1 MEQKRIDVGCY
12 YFPNYHRNDERNA
25 QVHGPGWSEWELV
38 KQALPRF
45 EGHYQPFRPV
55 WGYVDESLPEVM
67 ERKIAAAA
75 DHGIDYFIFDYYY
88 YDDGTFLE
96 NCLNQGF
103 LPARNVNRIKFCLM
117 WANHN
122 WMDIHPCSRSNRKM
136 LYPGTVTR
144 ESFRKLGARLIDRFF
159 SHPSYYCIDGAPV
172 FSIYDLGSLLRSFGG
187 VEEAKTMLD
196 ELRSMVRAAGFPA
209 LHLNAVIWGRPILPG
224 EERLIQLPE
233 LVRKLGFDSATSYV
247 WVHHVGLEQ
256 RETPYRS
263 VFERY
268 LEFWESV
275 LQEYDLPYFP
285 NVTVGWDSSPRTIMS
300 EVWEPVGY
308 PYGNLMGDNT
318 PANFEAA
325 LREVRRRLENGPVR
339 TFNINCWNEW
349 TEGSMFEPEAR
360 HGYGYLEAI
369 RRTFPR

>member
-1 MEQKRIDVGCY
+1 MQQKRIDVGCY
-12 YFPNYHRNDERNA
+12 YFPNYHCNDGRNA

-45 EGHYQPFRPV
+45 EGHHQPLRPL

-103 LPARNVNRIKFCLM
+103 LPARNVDRIKFCLM

-122 WMDIHPCSRSNRKM
+122 WMDIHPCSRSNRKL

-144 ESFRKLGARLIDRFF
+144 ETFRRLGAHLIDRFF

-187 VEEAKTMLD
+187 VRETRAMLD
-196 ELRSMVRAAGFPA
+196 ELRAMVRAAGFPDV
-209 LHLNAVIWGRPILPG
+209 HLNAVIWGRPILPG
-224 EERLIQLPE
+224 EEKLIQLPE
-233 LVRKLGFDSATSYV
+233 LVRQLGFDSATSYV

-268 LEFWESV
+268 LEFWDSV
-275 LQEYDLPYFP
+275 LEEFDLPYFP

-325 LREVRRRLENGPVR
+325 LREVRRRLENSPVR

-349 TEGSMFEPEAR
+349 TEGSMLEPEAR
-360 HGYGYLEAI
+360 YGYGYLEAVK
-369 RRTFPR
+369 RTFPC

>member
-1 MEQKRIDVGCY
+1 M
-12 YFPNYHRNDERNA
+12 
-25 QVHGPGWSEWELV
+25 
-38 KQALPRF
+38 
-45 EGHYQPFRPV
+45 
-55 WGYVDESLPEVM
+55 
-67 ERKIAAAA
+67 
-75 DHGIDYFIFDYYY
+75 
-88 YDDGTFLE
+88 
-96 NCLNQGF
+96 
-103 LPARNVNRIKFCLM
+103 
-117 WANHN
+117 
-122 WMDIHPCSRSNRKM
+122 
-136 LYPGTVTR
+136 TR

-318 PANFEAA
+318 PANFEVA

-349 TEGSMFEPEAR
+349 TEGSMLEPEAR